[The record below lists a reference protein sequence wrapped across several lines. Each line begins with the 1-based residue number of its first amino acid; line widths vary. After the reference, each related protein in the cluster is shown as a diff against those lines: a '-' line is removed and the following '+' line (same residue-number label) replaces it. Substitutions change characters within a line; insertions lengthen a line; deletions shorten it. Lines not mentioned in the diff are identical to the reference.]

1 MPNRKLSIT
10 LGLLEQVPEDRREP
24 WDQALITWWA
34 NIRPEGGLRLTRHG
48 YEMLHDVLG
57 YESWA
62 LDLASEKSPS
72 QVRINKRTVLDLD
85 RKMEW
90 PYYLD
95 FNPRKKTRRIVFFGS
110 REAMMATMYGDLE
123 KWLSNLVPV
132 NHSGTD

>member
-10 LGLLEQVPEDRREP
+10 LGLLEKLPEDRREP
-24 WDQALITWWA
+24 WDQALVTWWA

-48 YEMLHDVLG
+48 YEILHDVLQ
-57 YESWA
+57 YESWSM
-62 LDLASEKSPS
+62 DLANETTLY
-72 QVRINKRTVLDLD
+72 QARISKRTILDLD
-85 RKMEW
+85 RKLEW

-123 KWLSNLVPV
+123 RWLANLSPKD
-132 NHSGTD
+132 HL

>member
-10 LGLLEQVPEDRREP
+10 LGLLEQLPEQDREP

-34 NIRPEGGLRLTRHG
+34 NIRPEGGLRLTKHG
-48 YEMLHDVLG
+48 YDILHNVLK
-57 YESWA
+57 YESWS
-62 LDLASEKSPS
+62 LDLVNPTNITISK
-72 QVRINKRTVLDLD
+72 RIVLDLD
-85 RKMEW
+85 RKLEW

-123 KWLSNLVPV
+123 KWLSSMTP
-132 NHSGTD
+132 TDRA